1 MLLFYSSFL
10 FLSNAATTF
19 YKKYFVY
26 SFMFLCL
33 TLTSIVFHSDPTPLK
48 MRVDQCVVAA
58 VLIYG
63 GWLFYKKL
71 PANPIWVA
79 AVLFTFMLAVYLYTY
94 GFYTQQYCFHPDK
107 MVGNRYHCLVHVI
120 ASLGHNLIILF

>member
-33 TLTSIVFHSDPTPLK
+33 TLTSLVFHSDPTPLK